1 MTSRRSIIVSLMLGL
16 FLSLFSL
23 LEANAQVPRSISYQG
38 QLIKSNLPYNGTVSL
53 EIKIYTA
60 GGAELYTE
68 TYTGVQVKDGIFN
81 VLLGGNDGHLP
92 GTLKF
97 DQQYFLGINVDGS
110 GELNPRTPFV
120 AAPYALNSQTVGGV
134 GVATVPTPGMLLPL
148 DANGK
153 VPPAAL
159 PQLAPDAIV
168 TINLV
173 DGSATN
179 NIDLIS
185 SNGSINILPN
195 QAAHTIDLTINPAM
209 VGAGDITDVVAG
221 NGLMGGGSVGS
232 VQLDIKPNGITTDM
246 LGTGVVTGIKL
257 DQFVAGNGLV
267 QDALGNLHINTNATL
282 EIVGDVLGI
291 NLANPNTWTA
301 LQTFNA
307 GITVNGT
314 LTHNGLHIHVGNTN
328 QTGNFN
334 LTGNLV
340 VTGTSDLQGNIFN
353 SSANN
358 GGAVTIGD
366 NFLVN
371 GNSTFNGTITHN
383 GDHTQIGNWTGTG
396 TWTHTGNMSNTGNF
410 TQTGN
415 ITNTGNVTNTGN
427 SAVFNVNAGVGNN
440 FTINGIP
447 EPTAINNASVTNFE
461 FIVNA
466 DMDVRGF
473 SWLRGNTQIGGN
485 TTIAGTLGVT
495 GATTLSSTLNVAG
508 ATTLNGLTNNG
519 TSVLNGATTINNTL
533 NVTGASTFNGIT
545 NNGTL
550 TQNGVST
557 FNNTLNVTGPN
568 VTNLGGAVNITGLT
582 TANGGIN
589 SNGTLNQVGA
599 TNITGLVTLTG
610 NMNQTGNMNITG
622 TLANTGNV
630 ALASNNG
637 TVNTFGGLGS
647 SNRFNGTS
655 NFGSLP
661 ASNGNKLIVDG
672 APNMGVP
679 TLPTGFPGGFVP
691 PADFEEIVNG
701 DLQVTGFT
709 HLNNA
714 TVNGTLVIMGGIVF
728 PPAAVACLNT
738 LQVQT
743 LTSWCG
749 GPAGAA
755 IALGT
760 ALSQTSLGTSGSN
773 TFLAT
778 TVNGALTQTGGANV
792 TLPGGP
798 SNTFGNLAGVNAING
813 NTTVTGTFT
822 VTGTMDAQNNIVNT
836 TGNNAGRVQ
845 INDELRVT
853 GNSVL
858 DGLANTYAPLGAGTH
873 LELNPIAIN
882 PPIGNEVTPNATNTF
897 RGHNLYVGNNAGANE
912 RKIYVD
918 GQPEG
923 PGILTP
929 DNTVPPVQNFEVEIK
944 GDLYVQGAIVGGNI
958 PQIRSYTV
966 TLVPASG
973 PNGGGSVTFAPAG
986 GYDANDAVHMSYMN
1000 FGTAQ
1005 GYLVYDSPVAGSVRI
1020 ESSSALDNANVR
1032 VTVVR
1037 YP

>member
-153 VPPAAL
+153 VPPSAL
-159 PQLAPDAIV
+159 PQAAQAVDINGITDGEV
-168 TINLV
+168 TI
-173 DGSATN
+173 
-179 NIDLIS
+179 
-185 SNGSINILPN
+185 
-195 QAAHTIDLTINPAM
+195 
-209 VGAGDITDVVAG
+209 VGAPPITVVTNVGTRTITVGIDPLAIGMGDITDVVAG
-221 NGLMGGGSVGS
+221 AGLTGGGSTGS
-232 VQLDIKPNGITTDM
+232 VQLDIKDNGITTSM

-314 LTHNGLHIHVGNTN
+314 LTHTGLEIHIGNTN

-353 SSANN
+353 STANN

-415 ITNTGNVTNTGN
+415 ITNTGVVTNTGN
-427 SAVFNVNAGVGNN
+427 GLFTVGGAGN
-440 FTINGIP
+440 FTITGVA
-447 EPTAINNASVTNFE
+447 EPNAVSAAAVTNYE
-461 FIVNA
+461 FIVNGDA
-466 DMDVRGF
+466 RIAGATN
-473 SWLRGNTQIGGN
+473 LIGNTFLNQ
-485 TTIAGTLGVT
+485 TLTVG
-495 GATTLSSTLNVAG
+495 GATQLNNTLNVTG
-508 ATTLNGLTNNG
+508 LTTLNGLTNNG
-519 TSVLNGATTINNTL
+519 TSTLNGATTINNTL

-557 FNNTLNVTGPN
+557 FNNTVNVTGPN

-622 TLANTGNV
+622 TLTNTGNV
-630 ALASNNG
+630 NLATSPG
-637 TVNTFGGLGS
+637 TVNNYGGLGS

-655 NFGSLP
+655 NFGSQP

-679 TLPTGFPGGFVP
+679 TLPSGYPGGFVP

-728 PPAAVACLNT
+728 PPAATACLNT
-738 LQVQT
+738 LQVQN

-760 ALSQTSLGTSGSN
+760 AFAQTSLGTSGSN

-986 GYDANDAVHMSYMN
+986 GYDASDAVHMSYMN